1 MTQPAASPSMSFGT
15 AITTVA
21 RKYADFEGR
30 ATRSEFWWFILFAA
44 LVSGALG
51 ALNIVTPQGTL
62 ALGSA
67 LASVW
72 AVATIVPTLAVGVR
86 RLRDTDRSWKQ
97 IFWILV
103 PIAGVIVLVIA
114 WVEPSK
120 PGAVAA

>member
-1 MTQPAASPSMSFGT
+1 MSQPAASPSMSFGT

-44 LVSGALG
+44 LVSAALG
-51 ALNIVTPQGTL
+51 ALNVVTPQGTL
-62 ALGSA
+62 ALGTT

-72 AVATIVPTLAVGVR
+72 SIATIVPTLAVGVR
-86 RLRDTDRSWKQ
+86 RLRDADRSWKQ

-103 PIAGVIVLVIA
+103 PIAGIIVLVIA
-114 WVEPSK
+114 WIEPSK
-120 PGAVAA
+120 PGALTA